1 VNRLALALRGA
12 GRITGVD
19 FLPRSMTARA
29 RRASRHPQRAVRLRR
44 PARLAGADVLLSFDA
59 FEHIDEP
66 RAFLRCQL
74 LAHRPSRPN
83 RRVSGAG

>member
-1 VNRLALALRGA
+1 MKAAEAAQALGIKA
-12 GRITGVD
+12 T
-19 FLPRSMTARA
+19 FLDEDQMGQ
-29 RRASRHPQRAVRLRR
+29 RRV
-44 PARLAGADVLLSFDA
+44 
-59 FEHIDEP
+59 P

>member
-1 VNRLALALRGA
+1 MIPPVLEAPGGGA
-12 GRITGVD
+12 PG
-19 FLPRSMTARA
+19 PS
-29 RRASRHPQRAVRLRR
+29 
-44 PARLAGADVLLSFDA
+44 LAGADVLLSFDA

-83 RRVSGAG
+83 RRVSGRVSGAG